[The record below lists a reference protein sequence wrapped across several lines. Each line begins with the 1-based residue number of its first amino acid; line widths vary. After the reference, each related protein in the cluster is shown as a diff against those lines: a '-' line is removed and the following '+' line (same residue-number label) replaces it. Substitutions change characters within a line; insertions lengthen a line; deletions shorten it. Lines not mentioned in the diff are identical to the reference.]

1 MNITDRAQKVIAEID
16 AALAV
21 SEKATPGPWADRFN
35 HESAFGPMHQVMTEE
50 RPGYCWAINGLGGD
64 MSPADAAFIAASRT
78 LLPTSLRC
86 IKTAI
91 EALLQC
97 LESGLNIEK
106 TRWGNDGDCGAS
118 NHATDVTYS
127 ADKALS
133 EICDQFENNL

>member
-21 SEKATPGPWADRFN
+21 SEKATPGPWR
-35 HESAFGPMHQVMTEE
+35 HVSALSFAWPCNENVVLDSEHRGITKMT
-50 RPGYCWAINGLGGD
+50 LGDGHD
-64 MSPADAAFIAASRT
+64 HAFIAAART
-78 LLPTSLRC
+78 ICPASLRC
-86 IKTAI
+86 LKTAI